1 MKVKGVPSGFYRH
14 KIVGRGKYVGGRWM
28 EMSVIL
34 IRFVMQIQWSESPV
48 MKSHSPLAI
57 GRGGGKK
64 NTFTKENTS
73 PDFRQKREGRGLL
86 LCLLLLNCVHVHITF
101 MSKQHI
107 WGGIFWSH
115 VVFIFPQHR
124 TAVGWG
130 HVFLSIP
137 YWFPVEF
144 WVQSRDPLLLSEL
157 KLEYSQL

>member
-1 MKVKGVPSGFYRH
+1 M
-14 KIVGRGKYVGGRWM
+14 GRGKYVGGAVNGDECYFNKVCYANPVVRVSSD
-28 EMSVIL
+28 E
-34 IRFVMQIQWSESPV
+34 ESF
-48 MKSHSPLAI
+48 SS
-57 GRGGGKK
+57 GYWGGGGGKGGK